1 MSLFESVGKKLLGS
15 LLGGQSGA
23 GADAGGSLVDNI
35 MQMVNEAGGIQAVLQ
50 KFQEAGFGQQVASW
64 LGQGSNLPISGDQT
78 QQALGGLLSHLSQ
91 RTGLSES
98 MLAEGVA
105 KLLPG
110 VVDKLSPSG
119 EVADS
124 EALPGQLQEVLKGGI
139 SKLFG

>member
-105 KLLPG
+105 NCCQAWWTNFHLRARWRTVRRCRASFRKC
-110 VVDKLSPSG
+110 
-119 EVADS
+119 
-124 EALPGQLQEVLKGGI
+124 
-139 SKLFG
+139 